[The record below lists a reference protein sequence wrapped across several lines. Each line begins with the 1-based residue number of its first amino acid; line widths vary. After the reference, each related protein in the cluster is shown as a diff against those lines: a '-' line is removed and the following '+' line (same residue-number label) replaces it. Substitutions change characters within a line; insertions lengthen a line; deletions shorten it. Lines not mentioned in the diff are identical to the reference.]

1 VKIGLIV
8 FSQTGNTRGVSN
20 KIAGKLSS
28 AGHDVKIEEI
38 SIEGKTPAQPGQFK
52 LINVPDINNYEAVI
66 FGAPVQAFSL
76 NPVMKEYLEQ
86 VESLANKN
94 VACFVTKQI
103 PLLWFGGTGSI
114 ATMRNICKEKGANIL
129 GTEIVVWAEAKRNRS
144 IENCINNISQLFKQ

>member
-1 VKIGLIV
+1 MKIGLII
-8 FSQTGNTRGVSN
+8 FSQTGNTRTLSN
-20 KIAGKLSS
+20 QIAEKLSS
-28 AGHDVKIEEI
+28 AGHDTNIEEI

-52 LINVPDINNYEAVI
+52 LLNTPDINSYETVI

-86 VESLANKN
+86 IESLANTN
-94 VACFVTKQI
+94 VICFVTKQI

-144 IENCINNISQLFKQ
+144 IESCVNNISQLF